1 MPISLAQ
8 FQNIAQRQLV
18 GARNIVLTGQ
28 GEAAALT
35 SRIAGRSLLVSQSAR
50 ACNRETMAAFRSAM
64 REQFGVFGEHA
75 FEQVLGERAQRCQ
88 SLRARDVKAAISALT
103 SVVATRLTAEVE
115 RQMSIHPHF
124 CAGSSGLD
132 EDERALILNK
142 AKDLA
147 RLPNI
152 RQQLAATN
160 NEAELQE
167 LALVLLRS
175 AKRQLGVEAAAPG
188 AVAAGVGDAP
198 AARPDQAVGLR
209 RLQAAAAP
217 DFVRGET
224 SVEDRVRTG
233 ALGPGMRINAAA
245 ANPVLLEKIKSNGV
259 EPGFLYRHDWSEH
272 DTQSMMMDIE
282 TPAGRAAAEAEMDRL
297 INLRAPTDP
306 LRQLRDR
313 YNQAAPQHQ
322 VLLGEENP
330 GTRWTK
336 SQFYELGLRLGREHP
351 AGLSFA
357 ANWVIYSTL
366 DENAPETPF
375 AAAFRQLYPGLERDA
390 IFDDPALLNEIRDR
404 LFLPL
409 QQTLVTFQKTGLR
422 KSDLP
427 VFRHYTD
434 THIAKLD
441 YNESDHASRFRTG
454 SAGSFRLPKRVISK
468 NAGVGNVIKNTF
480 YRTFRLTDAKSASV
494 GAVAEAFAN
503 DLTRLAGIPAQE
515 LSIIEGQYSDGK
527 PKLMLEAKFAQG
539 YRDAEHYLHDGYIAR
554 TDAEGTLRAMSVP
567 EMGAYK
573 ALFFLL
579 GDRDAVGSHG
589 QNKGIIGAEG
599 NAPTFFAID
608 PGHSLEGNGPALEI
622 HDDFSFRDTQA
633 ATFEKRFL
641 NFSIFDDTLRS
652 EKFRGI
658 LKLRELQQQNTLA
671 TLFANYAAAFP
682 TNTNDPE
689 RNALNT
695 AILARLTE
703 MRTEAE
709 GQLTRILDVFQPQLA
724 LFDALGG
731 GARANLA
738 LDALEN
744 VEKLTSQTASTSPKG
759 EVTLNHLRIL
769 PGTRTAWQATVQD
782 GRLVFTT
789 QAPVPRGQVAG
800 LSQTLDRALTGA
812 NAVLNPAGHLTFSI
826 DLATNALDIL
836 ADEGVVR
843 EVKNQA

>member
-28 GEAAALT
+28 GEGAALA

-50 ACNRETMAAFRSAM
+50 ACNRETMAAFRTAM
-64 REQFGVFGEHA
+64 REQFGIFGEHA
-75 FEQVLGERAQRCQ
+75 FEQVLGERATRCK
-88 SLRARDVKAAISALT
+88 SLRASDVKATLSALT

-115 RQMSIHPHF
+115 RQMAIHPHF

-142 AKDLA
+142 AKEFA
-147 RLPNI
+147 QMPTI
-152 RQQLAATN
+152 RRQLAETRDAG
-160 NEAELQE
+160 EMQE
-167 LALVLLRS
+167 LALVILRS
-175 AKRQLGVEAAAPG
+175 AKRELGVEAAAPEAG
-188 AVAAGVGDAP
+188 AAAAGDAP
-198 AARPDQAVGLR
+198 NARPDEAVGLR

-217 DFVRGET
+217 DFLRGET
-224 SVEDRVRTG
+224 SVEDRVRSG
-233 ALGPGMRINAAA
+233 SLGPGMRINGAA
-245 ANPVLLEKIKSNGV
+245 ANPVVLEKIKSNGV

-272 DTQSMMMDIE
+272 DTRSMMIDID
-282 TPAGRAAAEAEMDRL
+282 TPAGRAAAEAEIDRL
-297 INLRAPTDP
+297 IDLRAPGDP

-313 YNQAAPQHQ
+313 YNQVAQQ
-322 VLLGEENP
+322 DQQLLGEETP
-330 GTRWTK
+330 GTRWTNW
-336 SQFYELGLRLGREHP
+336 QFYELGLRLGREHP
-351 AGLSFA
+351 AGLAFA
-357 ANWVIYSTL
+357 ANWVIYSSL
-366 DENAPETPF
+366 EDNAPETPF
-375 AAAFRQLYPGLERDA
+375 ATAFRQLYPNLVSDA
-390 IFDDPALLNEIRDR
+390 LFADPALLHEVRDR

-409 QQTLVTFQKTGLR
+409 QQTLMTFQKTGLG

-427 VFRHYTD
+427 IFRHYTD

-441 YNESDHASRFRTG
+441 YNESDHASRLRTG
-454 SAGSFRLPKRVISK
+454 SAGSFQLPKRVISK
-468 NAGVGNVIKNTF
+468 NAGVGNVIKNSF
-480 YRTFRLTDAKSASV
+480 YRAFRLTDAKSASV

-554 TDAEGTLRAMSVP
+554 ADAEGTLRSMAVP

-589 QNKGIIGAEG
+589 QNKGVIGAESG
-599 NAPTFFAID
+599 APTFFAID

-633 ATFEKRFL
+633 SAFEKRFL

-658 LKLRELQQQNTLA
+658 LKLREMQQQNTLA
-671 TLFANYAAAFP
+671 TLFADYAAAFP
-682 TNTNDPE
+682 VNTADPE
-689 RNALNT
+689 RNKLNT
-695 AILARLTE
+695 AIVARLTE

-709 GQLTRILDVFQPQLA
+709 TQLARILAVFQPQLE

-731 GARANLA
+731 GDRANLA

-759 EVTLNHLRIL
+759 EVALNHLRIL
-769 PGTRTAWQATVQD
+769 PGTRTAWQASVQG

-789 QAPVPRGQVAG
+789 QAPVPRSQVAA
-800 LSQTLDRALTGA
+800 LCQSLDRALTGA
-812 NAVLNPAGHLTFSI
+812 NAALDPAGHLTFSI
-826 DLATNALDIL
+826 DPATTALDIL

-843 EVKNQA
+843 EVKGQA